1 MTAAEEGSMLVEPK
15 NGTFSIQIRE
25 DGVYLS
31 VEAPA
36 GDASPVELGQIWDA
50 LSADK
55 IENYN
60 RAAVEEAVRSM
71 TGAAIKIAEPQKPRP
86 QAEISV
92 LVSRD
97 RMEAF
102 LQIDLPEG
110 ALRPDVDT
118 VMERV
123 DKAGVMFGFMPESID
138 LAVRQ
143 PGLRVLCAKGQF
155 PENAQDASIEYK
167 VDLENRGKPAETV
180 DGGVDFKN
188 LGLYINVEKGQVL
201 AIKHPPTKG
210 VEGFDVCGN
219 SIPPKPGKD
228 LLLHPGAN
236 VQIEDDTKLVAA
248 VAGTVLLTGGKL
260 SVSPVLNIKSDVDLS
275 TGNIDFAGD
284 VVINGSV
291 QEGFSVKAGGNVD
304 IAGMVSGGNV
314 QGCNV
319 TIRQGILGLNKG
331 VVAATG
337 TVVAKFVENAKVTA
351 DQDILISDVLLHSHL
366 SAGKKVRVEG
376 KRGQIVGGVISAGD
390 EILVKSAGS
399 SSATP
404 TELQA
409 GVNPKLREAYLA
421 MRKELKAAEA
431 SLDQLQKGLFTLRSI
446 DKNQLPPEKQELLLK
461 ITRAQFSTM
470 GQVESMR
477 KKMIELETAYEEL
490 KGGQIKVSDY
500 VYPGVKIVIGSLV
513 KPISEEFRFV
523 VFYADGGEIKFRPF
537 K

>member
-1 MTAAEEGSMLVEPK
+1 MDAQNE
-15 NGTFSIQIRE
+15 NFSIQVLE
-25 DGVYLS
+25 DGVFL
-31 VEAPA
+31 VVTAPPA
-36 GDASPVELGQIWDA
+36 DASSVQLGQVWDA
-50 LSADK
+50 LAADK
-55 IENYN
+55 IESYN

-71 TGAAIKIAEPQKPRP
+71 TGLPVKIADAPPPRP

-102 LQIDLPEG
+102 LQIDLPDG
-110 ALRPDVDT
+110 ARKPDPDR
-118 VMERV
+118 VMERLE
-123 DKAGVMFGFMPESID
+123 KGGVMFGFIPESID
-138 LAVRQ
+138 LALRQ
-143 PGLRVLCAKGQF
+143 PGLRILCAKGQYA
-155 PENAQDASIEYK
+155 ENGRDASVEYK
-167 VDLENRGKPAETV
+167 VDLEHRGKPAETV

-201 AIKHPPTKG
+201 AVKHLPGQG

-219 SIPPKPGKD
+219 SIPPRAGKD
-228 LLLHPGAN
+228 LVLHPGPN
-236 VQIEDDTKLVAA
+236 VLIQDDTKLVAA
-248 VAGTVLLTGGKL
+248 VSGTVTVANGKI
-260 SVSPVLNIKSDVDLS
+260 SVSPILNIKSDVDLS

-291 QEGFSVKAGGNVD
+291 QEGFSVRAGGNVD

-314 QGCNV
+314 KGFNI

-331 VVAATG
+331 LIEASG
-337 TVVAKFVENAKVTA
+337 TVAAKFVENAKVTA
-351 DQDILISDVLLHSHL
+351 DQDILISDVVLHSQL
-366 SAGKKVRVEG
+366 SAGKKVKVEG

-421 MRKELKAAEA
+421 MRKDLKAAET

-446 DKNQLPPEKQELLLK
+446 DKNKLPPEKQELLLK

-470 GQVESMR
+470 GQVETMR
-477 KKMIELETAYEEL
+477 KKMAELEAAYEEL
-490 KGGQIKVSDY
+490 KGGQVKVSDY

-513 KPISEEFRFV
+513 KPISEEYRFV
-523 VFYADGGEIKFRPF
+523 VFYADAGEIKFRPF